1 MNGWVKKWT
10 EKVYIKKDIKYL
22 QFAFQ
27 NSLNEDNDVFTP
39 MKKVLGVKTK
49 KKKTFS
55 SPQGP
60 GSPPPPQR
68 HCKYYQVRKCITI
81 ETWTKI

>member
-60 GSPPPPQR
+60 GSPPPPPNDTVSTTR
-68 HCKYYQVRKCITI
+68 YVSVSLDMD
-81 ETWTKI
+81 